1 MANKVNLTLR
11 IEPELRDQAS
21 ELFQAL
27 GLDLSTATGL
37 FYRQALRCHGL
48 PFEVKLDGP
57 VQPAEQ
63 PAEAN
68 AAESEHKEKDAAGKP
83 KAKRIAAGIAA
94 ALCLGCVMVSGVMHT
109 RDAAAL
115 QTASAALTAIRA
127 DYDKV
132 QDVVYHGF
140 VQLDNSQGLAAD
152 NGTILTLVA
161 DQEVDTMQDFLDLL
175 SRVYTRDEAED
186 IMVYSFV
193 KTGVLGE
200 MNGTLYRL
208 DGGWTMGYPL
218 DQPLLS
224 ARQTA
229 PDTIVAQTTI
239 GRADPVQAVLTL
251 KQEDGRWKIDG
262 ITKAV

>member
-57 VQPAEQ
+57 VQPAGQ
-63 PAEAN
+63 LAD
-68 AAESEHKEKDAAGKP
+68 AAESEPKEKDAAAKP
-83 KAKRIAAGIAA
+83 KARKIAAGIAA
-94 ALCLGCVMVSGVMHT
+94 ALCLGCIMVSGVMHA
-109 RDAAAL
+109 RDAVAL
-115 QTASAALTAIRA
+115 QTATAALTSIRA

-140 VQLDNSQGLAAD
+140 VQLDTSQGLAAD
-152 NGTILTLVA
+152 NGTVLTLVT
-161 DQEVDTMQDFLDLL
+161 DQQVDTVQDFQDLL

-186 IMVYSFV
+186 MMAYSFV
-193 KTGVLGE
+193 KKGVLGE
-200 MNGTLYRL
+200 LNGALYRL

-229 PDTIVAQTTI
+229 PDTIVAETTI
-239 GRADPVQAVLTL
+239 GHADPVQAVLTL
-251 KQEDGRWKIDG
+251 KQEDGSWKIDD
-262 ITKAV
+262 ITKVV

>member
-57 VQPAEQ
+57 VQPTEQ
-63 PAEAN
+63 LAG
-68 AAESEHKEKDAAGKP
+68 AAESEPKEKDAAGKP
-83 KAKRIAAGIAA
+83 KAKKIAAGIAA

-140 VQLDNSQGLAAD
+140 VQLDTSQGLAAH

-161 DQEVDTMQDFLDLL
+161 DRQVDTVQDFQDLL
-175 SRVYTRDEAED
+175 SRVYTRGKAED
-186 IMVYSFV
+186 MMAYSFG

-200 MNGTLYRL
+200 LNGALYRL

-229 PDTIVAQTTI
+229 PDTIVAETTI
-239 GRADPVQAVLTL
+239 GHADPVQTVLTL
-251 KQEDGRWKIDG
+251 KQEDGSWKIDD
-262 ITKAV
+262 ITKVV